1 MDASSLYDYGLSL
14 KSHAVAGI
22 ERTTLYLDDNQPFSI
37 KNDFTISFQMYVR
50 VNEHDFGSILHLHT
64 NTNQY
69 IRFSF
74 VAGEERH
81 FPALVLNEGIININS
96 PIEREKWLDVSLH
109 LRLKDNVIE
118 IDYDNKKISAMA
130 PLQGVKSVTALF
142 GQMQNYLADVA
153 PINLRNITSYKME
166 NRYVNGSCGSI
177 MIMSV
182 MMK

>member
-1 MDASSLYDYGLSL
+1 MKYQLQILLFVLLCMVGKVDASSLYDYGLSL

-81 FPALVLNEGIININS
+81 FPALVLNEAS
-96 PIEREKWLDVSLH
+96 STLT
-109 LRLKDNVIE
+109 
-118 IDYDNKKISAMA
+118 A
-130 PLQGVKSVTALF
+130 P
-142 GQMQNYLADVA
+142 
-153 PINLRNITSYKME
+153 
-166 NRYVNGSCGSI
+166 
-177 MIMSV
+177 
-182 MMK
+182 

>member
-1 MDASSLYDYGLSL
+1 MRYQLQILLSVLLCMVGKVDASSLYDYGLSL
-14 KSHAVAGI
+14 KSHSVPGI

-37 KNDFTISFQMYVR
+37 KNDFIISFQMYVR
-50 VNEHDFGSILHLHT
+50 ANEHDFGTILHLHT
-64 NTNQY
+64 NTNQF

-118 IDYDNKKISAMA
+118 IDISDGSLARSEKRN
-130 PLQGVKSVTALF
+130 GFVRTDERISF
-142 GQMQNYLADVA
+142 GRSSHRPSQCNHHTRWKTD
-153 PINLRNITSYKME
+153 T
-166 NRYVNGSCGSI
+166 
-177 MIMSV
+177 
-182 MMK
+182 